1 PYVVKI
7 SKGTPDFT
15 GERKPTWFLS
25 DTVIANIGGES
36 SSSIDFWLSICKT
49 LKINWCVSYLT
60 SKLAGDTFTLGLS
73 ISYYPK

>member
-1 PYVVKI
+1 MRRQYYPMWLKYLKAHLI
-7 SKGTPDFT
+7 LLEK
-15 GERKPTWFLS
+15 ENLRFLS

-60 SKLAGDTFTLGLS
+60 SKLAGIHLRLD
-73 ISYYPK
+73 